1 MIKDIV
7 VILIILLLIDAVW
20 LNFIKDIY
28 INQIEVIQEKEVKIN
43 YISGAIVYILLAF
56 GLYYFTKD
64 ENDIREKVTKGVFL
78 GLVSYGVYDF
88 TNGALFSEWDMK
100 LALADTIWGGIL
112 MGSTAYV
119 SHKLIN

>member
-1 MIKDIV
+1 MIKNIL
-7 VILIILLLIDAVW
+7 VILIILLLIDAIW
-20 LNFIKDIY
+20 LNLIKDTY
-28 INQIEVIQEKEVKIN
+28 INQIKVIQEKEVNIN
-43 YISGAIVYILLAF
+43 YMSGAIVYILLAF

-64 ENDIREKVTKGVFL
+64 EDDIKEKVKKGALL

-100 LALADTIWGGIL
+100 LALADTVWGTIL

-119 SHKLIN
+119 SHKLLN